1 MPSGG
6 GAVSAAPA
14 AGGGGAP
21 AADAEKKEEKEEEKV
36 CVLIFST
43 LPLYLILIYRL
54 YRKSP
59 TMIWA
64 LVCSIRIK
72 LLSMQCLYPP
82 ASYSTMCVGQRLS
95 EYEEWLGIR
104 CS

>member
-21 AADAEKKEEKEEEKV
+21 AGDAEKKEEKEEEKV

-43 LPLYLILIYRL
+43 LPLFLNLIYRL

-59 TMIWA
+59 MMTWA
-64 LVCSIRIK
+64 LVCLIKIK
-72 LLSMQCLYPP
+72 LCRCNVFIPP
-82 ASYSTMCVGQRLS
+82 PHILRCVS
-95 EYEEWLGIR
+95 V
-104 CS
+104 SV